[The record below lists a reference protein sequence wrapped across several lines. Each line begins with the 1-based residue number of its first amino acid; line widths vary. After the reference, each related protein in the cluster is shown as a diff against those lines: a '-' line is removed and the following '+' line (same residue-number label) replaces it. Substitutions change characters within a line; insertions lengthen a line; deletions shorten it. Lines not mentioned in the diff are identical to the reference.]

1 VVQWSS
7 GPVVQWSSGPV
18 VQWSGGNGV
27 WSAARDE
34 GSLCRLCGL
43 QRLGLPCSV
52 LTVHCSM
59 QLAPQLARRLLCTRA
74 PRGSVHFSLSLHFRR
89 DCPPPHTGH
98 VGRARV
104 WLKLAPSSSAKPAQ
118 TSPAKQTDARL
129 MESNFNFNFASRLC
143 CFGRPGRL
151 DALFRFCRRALSLS
165 RWPSRHFLLRLISA

>member
-1 VVQWSS
+1 MVQWSS
-7 GPVVQWSSGPV
+7 G
-18 VQWSGGNGV
+18 
-27 WSAARDE
+27 AAATACGRRPEMRAHCADCVDCRDWAYCALC
-34 GSLCRLCGL
+34 SLC
-43 QRLGLPCSV
+43 
-52 LTVHCSM
+52 TVQCNSL
-59 QLAPQLARRLLCTRA
+59 LAPQLARRLLCTRA